1 MRISMKDGLNIQE
14 KLQEFH
20 KNSLIIKDF
29 HPKILARLDSN
40 NVEFYVEKL
49 SKTTNEIY
57 KSDSCFYGTLK
68 FGLRK
73 LLKEVLN
80 VENLKDNSIFDK
92 YKDVKVKDS
101 VKDIYKEV
109 IQDFNVEAL
118 KQKKLLKGK
127 K

>member
-1 MRISMKDGLNIQE
+1 MKDNNLNIQE

-20 KNSLIIKDF
+20 RNSLVIKDF

-40 NVEFYVEKL
+40 NVEFYIEKL

-68 FGLRK
+68 YGLRK

-80 VENLKDNSIFDK
+80 EETLKDDSIFDK
-92 YKDVKVKDS
+92 YREVRVKDC
-101 VKDIYKEV
+101 VKDIYEEV
-109 IQDFNVEAL
+109 ISDFNNEL
-118 KQKKLLKGK
+118 KIQKKLLKGK
-127 K
+127 GK

>member
-1 MRISMKDGLNIQE
+1 MKHNNLNIQE

-20 KNSLIIKDF
+20 NNSLVIKDF

-57 KSDSCFYGTLK
+57 KSDSCFYGSLK
-68 FGLRK
+68 YALRK

-80 VENLKDNSIFDK
+80 EEILKDDSIFDK
-92 YKDVKVKDS
+92 YRDVKVKDC
-101 VKDIYKEV
+101 VKDIYEEV
-109 IQDFNVEAL
+109 MSDFNTEL
-118 KQKKLLKGK
+118 KIQKKLLKGK
-127 K
+127 

>member
-1 MRISMKDGLNIQE
+1 MKDNNLNIQE

-57 KSDSCFYGTLK
+57 KSDSCFYGSLK
-68 FGLRK
+68 YALRK

-80 VENLKDNSIFDK
+80 EEILKDDSIFDK
-92 YKDVKVKDS
+92 YRDVKVKDCI
-101 VKDIYKEV
+101 KEIYKE
-109 IQDFNVEAL
+109 IITDFNTEL
-118 KQKKLLKGK
+118 KIQKKLLKGK
-127 K
+127 GK

>member
-1 MRISMKDGLNIQE
+1 MKDGLNIQE
-14 KLQEFH
+14 KLQEFQN
-20 KNSLIIKDF
+20 NSLVIKDF

-40 NVEFYVEKL
+40 NVEVYTEKL

-57 KSDSCFYGTLK
+57 KSDSCYYGSLK
-68 FGLRK
+68 FALRK

-101 VKDIYKEV
+101 VKDIYEEV